1 MASTKVLLLQ
11 LLLVSVIPVVSAS
24 HYWGASTTFTYK
36 GNNSDGTH
44 KVRFR
49 YRDTFDSC
57 FSSLN
62 WRCTSGNCGYI
73 SGSKTTV
80 IDSSNN
86 GPQFDRL
93 LCETETVVTRNV
105 RSDKPFQLRADSCC
119 WIGTRNWVVHWD
131 VLTGVDLGKRSDT
144 GEPNKSPDVT
154 ILPFLR
160 IPQNCPRTYKLMT
173 FDPDGD
179 DVRCRYGNLRNTEC
193 SRCDRPA
200 GFHLDEDSCTLHY
213 ISSTANPRVFGFEMM
228 VEDYSK
234 GHINLFYS
242 DGSWSHRHP
251 WPRRRSKRAVSYP
264 TTAARPWWN
273 TAGPTTA
280 ARPWWNTARPTT
292 TWLWWIP
299 TRRRATT
306 TWPWWIPT
314 TTPWPT
320 TTTTTPWPTTTWPWW
335 IPTATRW
342 PTTTTPWPTTTTTW
356 PTTTWPTTTTP
367 WPTTTTTWPW
377 WIPTTTM
384 TTTQRP
390 ITPYASTPPLSQL
403 PLQFSFLVDP
413 PAPSCV
419 EGVYLPKLV
428 HPTPIHGEKIHA
440 EVDSSMEIRVK
451 AQASLA
457 VIQGI
462 IISGPSNVTKHKTTH
477 NEFVIRWMPTADDL
491 GEFFPICF
499 AVESATGLGVTRPPV
514 AIHSHSHSHFH
525 PTPTSRS
532 GLYHSEM
539 RCVVVE
545 VKRKIVQSH
554 VICNESSMTILVEK
568 ASFSRLSED
577 HLRLNDP
584 SNTICNLTSNSTH
597 IIGVVPL
604 NQCGTQIEEDDDNL
618 IFKNEITTYEDMRNV
633 ITRKH
638 LLEVRFYCQYP
649 KHGKV
654 SQSFSVHRKNV
665 TVWEKG
671 MGTFTYGFEF
681 YEDNSYRAMINPN
694 SYPLEVEIGTEL
706 YMKIEAT
713 SSINNT
719 EMFVESCRAAP
730 YDNPNYRKPYIIIA
744 NGCKVDPT
752 VDIYPRAHN
761 KQFLF
766 SMEAFKFI
774 GLHDQ
779 VYISC
784 SVIMCEAGNPNTRCS
799 QGCINST
806 SSHRLYKREAMIQSG
821 THFVSQGPLRLK
833 RSAENSD
840 TSAVALNLNLVFIAG
855 CVLAAVGMICG
866 VIMYKT
872 KASKVKYQPLP
883 ASEPS

>member
-1 MASTKVLLLQ
+1 MVFTKVLLLQ
-11 LLLVSVIPVVSAS
+11 LLLVSVVSAS
-24 HYWGASTTFTYK
+24 HYWGTTATSAYK
-36 GNNSDGTH
+36 GINFDGTY

-49 YRDTFDSC
+49 FRDTFDSC
-57 FSSLN
+57 FSSHT
-62 WRCTSGNCGYI
+62 WRCTSGNCGYV
-73 SGSKTTV
+73 SGSNKTT

-105 RSDKPFQLRADSCC
+105 PSNKPFQLRADSCC
-119 WIGTRNWVVHWD
+119 WIATRNRVRSWD
-131 VLTGVDLGKRSDT
+131 VLIGVDLGNRSDT
-144 GEPNKSPDVT
+144 REPNKSPDVT

-179 DVRCRYGNLRNTEC
+179 DVRCRYGNLRNVEC
-193 SRCDRPA
+193 SRCDRPE

-213 ISSTANPRVFGFEMM
+213 NYSTANPSVYGFEMM

-234 GHINLFYS
+234 GHIDLFYS
-242 DGSWSHRHP
+242 DGSRSHRHP
-251 WPRRRSKRAVSYP
+251 WPRRRNKRAITYP
-264 TTAARPWWN
+264 TTMAWPWW
-273 TAGPTTA
+273 T
-280 ARPWWNTARPTT
+280 TARPTT
-292 TWLWWIP
+292 TSWPWWYTARP
-299 TRRRATT
+299 TT
-306 TWPWWIPT
+306 TSWPWWYTARPTTTSWPWWYTARPTTTRTTTAWPWWIT
-314 TTPWPT
+314 TRPT
-320 TTTTTPWPTTTWPWW
+320 TTTTAWP
-335 IPTATRW
+335 
-342 PTTTTPWPTTTTTW
+342 
-356 PTTTWPTTTTP
+356 
-367 WPTTTTTWPW
+367 
-377 WIPTTTM
+377 

-390 ITPYASTPPLSQL
+390 VTPYAPTPPLSQL

-419 EGVYLPKLV
+419 EGEYLPKFV
-428 HPTPIHGEKIHA
+428 HPTPRHEERIHA
-440 EVDSSMEIRVK
+440 EIDSSVEIRVK
-451 AQASLA
+451 AQASLS

-477 NEFVIRWMPTADDL
+477 NEFVIRWTPTADDL

-499 AVESATGLGVTRPPV
+499 AVESATGPGVTRPPV
-514 AIHSHSHSHFH
+514 ATHSHSHSHSH

-545 VKRKIVQSH
+545 VKRQIVKSH

-568 ASFSRLSED
+568 ASFPRLSED

-584 SNTICNLTSNSTH
+584 SNTICNLTSNGTH
-597 IIGVVPL
+597 VIGHIDL
-604 NQCGTQIEEDDDNL
+604 NQCGTQIEEDDDYL
-618 IFKNEITTYEDMRNV
+618 IFKNEITTYEDPRNV

-638 LLEVRFYCQYP
+638 LLEVQFYCQYP
-649 KHGKV
+649 KHGNV

-681 YEDNSYRAMINPN
+681 YEDSSYRAMMNPN
-694 SYPLEVEIGTEL
+694 SYPLEVEVGTEL

-730 YDNPNYRKPYIIIA
+730 YDNSNYPNPYSIIA

-806 SSHRLYKREAMIQSG
+806 SSRRLYKREAAIQSG
-821 THFVSQGPLRLK
+821 AHFVSQGPLRLK

-840 TSAVALNLNLVFIAG
+840 SSAIALNLNLVFIAG

-872 KASKVKYQPLP
+872 KTSKVKYQPLP
-883 ASEPS
+883 ASETL